1 MFRDDVKDEYYDSA
15 AWMEPEDLDLICIIS
30 IVSVRVC
37 ANLGERLDENRSAA
51 ILRRCMDDTA

>member
-37 ANLGERLDENRSAA
+37 ANYVRLDENRSAA